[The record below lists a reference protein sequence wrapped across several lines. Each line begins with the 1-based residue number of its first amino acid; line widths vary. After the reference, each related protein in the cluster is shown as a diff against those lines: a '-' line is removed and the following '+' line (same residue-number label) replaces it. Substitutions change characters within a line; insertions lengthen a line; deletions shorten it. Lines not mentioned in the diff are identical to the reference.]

1 MPANSKEC
9 FLPSNSKECFLPANR
24 KEPLLPTRSSKESL
38 LHTHIHAYSHTCI
51 LTYMHAYTKS
61 APEVDATPPRKLDT
75 DLRKKLCSQN
85 MSVNK
90 ITFWTLSS
98 DSFYSDSK
106 DALTMSKHS
115 SENCDWSL
123 FALSWFYSQEC
134 FSTHGQTYLHTFTF
148 IYTHTYTDTCTHAF
162 CSMHSV

>member
-24 KEPLLPTRSSKESL
+24 KEPLLPTSSKESL

-51 LTYMHAYTKS
+51 LTYMHACTKS

-90 ITFWTLSS
+90 TTFWTLSS

-115 SENCDWSL
+115 SENCDFRS
-123 FALSWFYSQEC
+123 SHY
-134 FSTHGQTYLHTFTF
+134 HGSIRRNASRHTDR
-148 IYTHTYTDTCTHAF
+148 HTYIRLLSYMHIHTQIHAH
-162 CSMHSV
+162 MHSVVCTQCK